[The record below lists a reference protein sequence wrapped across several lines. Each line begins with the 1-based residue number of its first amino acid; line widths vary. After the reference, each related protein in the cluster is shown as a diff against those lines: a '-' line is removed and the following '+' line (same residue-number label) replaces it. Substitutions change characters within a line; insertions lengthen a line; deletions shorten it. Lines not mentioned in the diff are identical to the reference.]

1 MPPRTGAPRAARG
14 RAVRGRAAPARHR
27 PRPHRPPAP
36 AAARRAVGRAGPAVN
51 RPSVR
56 DARGAQPGR
65 ARHADRR
72 AERGGDPGG
81 GRPRVR
87 AGPGPERLRRD
98 AGRAARLRSD
108 PPALPGGRGGR
119 GLMLESLLEFLIQ
132 GLVLGGLY
140 ALFAVGLSLIFGVLD
155 VINVAHGEFFAV
167 GGYLA
172 FAAVVLLHLPGALG
186 VLRAGVRAFLL
197 RLFAS
202 SPLIAPR

>member
-36 AAARRAVGRAGPAVN
+36 AAARRAVSRAGPAVH
-51 RPSVR
+51 RPGLC

-65 ARHADRR
+65 PRHADRR
-72 AERGGDPGG
+72 AERRGDPGG
-81 GRPRVR
+81 GPPRVR

-140 ALFAVGLSLIFGVLD
+140 ALFAVGLSLIFGVLH
-155 VINVAHGEFFAV
+155 VINVAHDEFFAV

-172 FAAVVLLHLPGALG
+172 FAAVVLLHPPGALG
-186 VLRAGVRAFLL
+186 VLGAAHRKFLL
-197 RLFAS
+197 
-202 SPLIAPR
+202 SPLLYTHLI